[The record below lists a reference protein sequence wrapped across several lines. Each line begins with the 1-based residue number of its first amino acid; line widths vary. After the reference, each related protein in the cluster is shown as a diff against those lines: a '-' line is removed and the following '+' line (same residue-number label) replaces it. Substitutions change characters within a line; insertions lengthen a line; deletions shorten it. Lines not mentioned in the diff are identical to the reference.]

1 MNKLTSGLLLCLALG
16 LSHATNAYVIQGG
29 YFAGTNVGT
38 LDILLG
44 QTTGL
49 ANSNPTTET
58 KWVNSLLNPDTTFTV
73 KEEKVSYF
81 ATESANIFAFQ
92 LQESP
97 QYFLIKNSKWWG
109 LFENT
114 ANANWGVVNFS
125 SLNPGF
131 KLSDLKGTTI
141 SHVSEF
147 GKFPEIKVPEPS
159 SLFLIGLGLIG
170 LGIARKRAKQA

>member
-16 LSHATNAYVIQGG
+16 LSHATHAHVIQGG

-58 KWVNSLLNPDTTFTV
+58 NWVNSLLNPDTTFTV
-73 KEEKVSYF
+73 KEEKVTYF
-81 ATESANIFAFQ
+81 ATESATIFAFQ
-92 LQESP
+92 LQASP

-114 ANANWGVVNFS
+114 ASANWGVVDFS
-125 SLNPGF
+125 LLNSGF

-170 LGIARKRAKQA
+170 LGFARKRAKQG